1 LASIVKIAIAILTFL
16 WLGGL
21 AGLFLWNPVESV
33 MQPTYRLAGT
43 WTTVCIAAGSAFV
56 ALHQFHISERWKRA
70 EAARDMLDKVLS
82 DPDALRAL
90 HMVDL
95 EEGEIFELGDESFS
109 ISADDI
115 RMGLSDWDRQNAKCL
130 VIRRSFQA
138 LGFYMAR
145 LNLFL
150 EKGYVDDD
158 TILPFFTIHAQPLSA
173 LEPNVSEFYN
183 RVGYVRAAK
192 FMKRIVA
199 IDKG

>member
-1 LASIVKIAIAILTFL
+1 MATIVKIAIAILVFL

-43 WTTVCIAAGSAFV
+43 WSTVCIAAGSAFV
-56 ALHQFHISERWKRA
+56 ALHQLHVSERWKRA

-82 DPDALRAL
+82 DPDAVRAL
-90 HMVDL
+90 HMVDM
-95 EEGEIFELGDESFS
+95 EEGEIFKSGEESFS
-109 ISADDI
+109 VSADDI
-115 RMGLSDWDRQNAKCL
+115 RTGLSDWDRQNAKCL

-158 TILPFFTIHAQPLSA
+158 TILPFFTIHAQPLA
-173 LEPNVSEFYN
+173 ELEPNVSEFYS

-199 IDKG
+199 IVKD

>member
-1 LASIVKIAIAILTFL
+1 LATIVKIAIAILVFL

-43 WTTVCIAAGSAFV
+43 WTTLCIAAGSAFV
-56 ALHQFHISERWKRA
+56 ALHQLHISERWKRA

-82 DPDALRAL
+82 DPDAVRAL
-90 HMVDL
+90 HMVDM
-95 EEGEIFELGDESFS
+95 EEGEIFKSGEESFS
-109 ISADDI
+109 VSADDI
-115 RMGLSDWDRQNAKCL
+115 RTGLSDWDRQNAKCL

-158 TILPFFTIHAQPLSA
+158 TILPFFTIHAQPLA
-173 LEPNVSEFYN
+173 ELEPNVSEFYN

-199 IDKG
+199 IVKG

>member
-1 LASIVKIAIAILTFL
+1 MSSVVKVAIAILTFL

-21 AGLFLWNPVESV
+21 AGLFQWNPGESV

-56 ALHQFHISERWKRA
+56 ALHQFYVSERWRRA
-70 EAARDMLDKVLS
+70 EAARDMLDKVLG

-95 EEGEIFELGDESFS
+95 EEGEIFEMGDESFS

-115 RMGLSDWDRQNAKCL
+115 RLGLSKWDQQNAKCRL
-130 VIRRSFQA
+130 IRRSFQG
-138 LGFYMAR
+138 LGFYLAR
-145 LNLFL
+145 LNLFMD
-150 EKGYVDDD
+150 KGYVDED
-158 TILPFFTIHAQPLSA
+158 TILPFFTIHAQPLSE
-173 LEPNVSEFYN
+173 LEPNVSDFYN

-192 FMKRIVA
+192 FMDRIVA
-199 IDKG
+199 IVKS